1 LEVSASDVKEFHSKI
16 LYFDSKENEMDRV
29 QYILDGKDGTFKESF
44 SKVILPPKGA
54 KYIKYQVLAR
64 SANPVPS
71 HYILDNVKF
80 EENIFPNRLQNDF
93 VDYLDKY
100 PDQNLLMVNN
110 SGTLEQKLKGNS
122 TNSMIA
128 TRPFHVKEDHIY
140 NYKVTAEAKNV
151 SSYSAIA
158 SFRTSSDVSENS
170 TKYGNNASNGRV
182 VSLSPGSEISTRLNI
197 IKASNY
203 TIALRANTCP
213 SCTFLKISMHGV
225 YSDPETVNNNMQD
238 INISLRNSNSELKW
252 LNTNNSYP
260 LKKGTYEL
268 KIYSQ
273 SQADLDSVVILPI
286 DKNNSSGY
294 SNNKIHDQALEAP
307 FTFGK
312 NSSQPAQ
319 ISQYKKINPTKYTL
333 NIKNATRPYI
343 LAFAETFDPL
353 WTAFVDT
360 GNGSNEPNS
369 HENNNFKTNNIPLYS
384 LTNGFYVNKTGD
396 YTLVIQ
402 YQPQIWFIK
411 GLTIST
417 LSLAGIL
424 IAFIL
429 ARKKFMIKLVD
440 TIKRKTSTS
449 KK

>member
-1 LEVSASDVKEFHSKI
+1 MNLTFSHFYS
-16 LYFDSKENEMDRV
+16 L
-29 QYILDGKDGTFKESF
+29 LDGKDGTFEDTF

-80 EENIFPNRLQNDF
+80 EEIIFPNRLQNDYGNNLEK
-93 VDYLDKY
+93 DS
-100 PDQNLLMVNN
+100 DQNLMIVNKTG
-110 SGTLEQKLKGNS
+110 SLEQKLEGSS
-122 TNSMIA
+122 TNPLMA
-128 TRPFHVKEDHIY
+128 TKPFHVKEDHVY

-170 TKYGNNASNGRV
+170 TRHGNNASNGRV
-182 VSLSPGSEISTRLNI
+182 LSLGPGSEISTRLDI

-213 SCTFLKISMHGV
+213 SCTFLKVSMQEV
-225 YSDPETVNNNMQD
+225 NNDPKSVKNNMQD

-268 KIYSQ
+268 KIYSA
-273 SQADLDSVVILPI
+273 SQADLDSVAIYPI
-286 DKNNSSGY
+286 DNINSSGY
-294 SNNKIHDQALEAP
+294 SNNKIHNQTLEAL
-307 FTFGK
+307 FKFGK
-312 NSSQPAQ
+312 NSSQPAL
-319 ISQYKKINPTKYTL
+319 ISEYKKINPTKHD
-333 NIKNATRPYI
+333 IKISNATRPYI
-343 LAFAETFDPL
+343 LAFAESYDPL
-353 WTAFVDT
+353 WTAYVDT
-360 GNGSNEPNS
+360 GNGSNKPDS
-369 HENNNFKTNNIPLYS
+369 HENNNFKTNKIPLYS

-396 YTLVIQ
+396 YTLVIE

-417 LSLAGIL
+417 MSLAGIL
-424 IAFIL
+424 IAFIF
-429 ARKKFMIKLVD
+429 ARKKFIIKLANR
-440 TIKRKTSTS
+440 INRKT
-449 KK
+449 